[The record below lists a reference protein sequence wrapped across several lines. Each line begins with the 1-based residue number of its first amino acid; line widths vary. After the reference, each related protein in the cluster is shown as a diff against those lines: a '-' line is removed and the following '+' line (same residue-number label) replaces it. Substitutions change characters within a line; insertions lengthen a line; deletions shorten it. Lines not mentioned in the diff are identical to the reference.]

1 MKRFLVILGLTAI
14 VWIGVSMSEPMEYP
28 MQVRVSYTGYDTV
41 RYAMLSADTSL
52 TLRIT
57 SDGYTAFL
65 LGMLDEVPEVEVPV
79 GGSGMQRS
87 ADIGVLYAAV
97 REGMVGI
104 RGVTCGVDS
113 LRVTLAERRHKTL
126 RPNLDQVSFEFAEQY
141 ALYGQP
147 TITPSEV
154 TLYGPDEALA
164 TITSL
169 PVAKT
174 TVSGIRESGSY
185 TMKLEPVWREAGDVH
200 PSCTEV
206 TVYVPVEAYV
216 ERDNKVPVQVVGADT
231 SVSVHIYP
239 PDVTLHVW
247 VAQRDLHREPEFS
260 VTVDYADII
269 KGGSHIVPQLT
280 EFPSYVRP
288 RGIEPKEVQCVII
301 K

>member
-14 VWIGVSMSEPMEYP
+14 VWLGVSMSEPMEYP

-52 TLRIT
+52 TLRIS

-65 LGMLDEVPEVEVPV
+65 IGLLDEVPEMEVSV
-79 GGSGMQRS
+79 SGSGMQRT
-87 ADIGVLYAAV
+87 AGIDVLYAAV
-97 REGMVGI
+97 RESMVGI
-104 RGVTCGVDS
+104 KGVNSGVDS
-113 LRVTLAERRHKTL
+113 LRVTLAERRHKTFK
-126 RPNLDQVSFEFAEQY
+126 PNLDQVSFEFAEQY

-147 TITPSEV
+147 SITPSEV
-154 TLYGPDEALA
+154 TLYGPEEALA

-174 TVSGIRESGSY
+174 TVSGIQASGSY

-200 PSCTEV
+200 PTCTEV

-216 ERDNKVPVQVVGADT
+216 EREYKVPIQVAGADT

-247 VAQRDLHREPEFS
+247 VAQRDLHREPEFT
-260 VTVDYADII
+260 VAVDYADII
-269 KGGSHIVPQLT
+269 NGGSHIVPQIT
-280 EFPSYVRP
+280 EFPVYMRP

>member
-14 VWIGVSMSEPMEYP
+14 VWLGVSMSEPMEYP
-28 MQVRVSYTGYDTV
+28 VQVRVNYTGYDTV

-65 LGMLDEVPEVEVPV
+65 LGLIDEVPEVEVPV
-79 GGSGMQRS
+79 SGSGMQRS

-113 LRVTLAERRHKTL
+113 LRVTLAERGHKTL

-147 TITPSEV
+147 SITPSEV
-154 TLYGPDEALA
+154 TLYGPEEVLA

-174 TVSGIRESGSY
+174 TVSGIQASGSY
-185 TMKLEPVWREAGDVH
+185 TMRLEPVWRIAGDVH
-200 PSCTEV
+200 PSCSEV

-216 ERDNKVPVQVVGADT
+216 ERDYKVPVQVVGADT
-231 SVSVHIYP
+231 SVSVHVYP

-260 VTVDYADII
+260 ISVDYADII

-280 EFPSYVRP
+280 EFPGYVRP
-288 RGIEPKEVQCVII
+288 RGITPKEVQCVII